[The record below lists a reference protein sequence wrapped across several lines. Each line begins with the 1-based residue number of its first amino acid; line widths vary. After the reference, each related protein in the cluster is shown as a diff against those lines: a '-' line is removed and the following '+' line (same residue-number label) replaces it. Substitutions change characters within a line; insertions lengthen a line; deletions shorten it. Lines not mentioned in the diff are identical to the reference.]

1 MVPEPTDSRSA
12 ILDAAERC
20 FADQGFPATTI
31 KRIAGAAGVNTA
43 LLYYYFRD
51 KQGLYHAVLDRA
63 FGGLVA
69 EGLRGLEGD
78 LDPAEAVRRFVH
90 AQSAFIQVHPA
101 LPRLLVR
108 ELVDHRA
115 AYATGGISHVAATLF
130 ARLCEVIRAGQAAG
144 MFRRDLDPRLAAIS
158 VVSQVAYWHIARPAV
173 GILLGFDAGGPPAE
187 VSEGFA
193 HHAADF
199 ALAALSSDRRS
210 SDRLPLRSE
219 VAR

>member
-1 MVPEPTDSRSA
+1 MPELPDSRAA
-12 ILDAAERC
+12 ILDAAEQC
-20 FADQGFPATTI
+20 FSELGFPATTI
-31 KRIAGAAGVNTA
+31 KQIAGTAGVNTA
-43 LLYYYFRD
+43 LLYYYFPD

-69 EGLRGLEGD
+69 EGLGGLDGG
-78 LDPAEAVRRFVH
+78 LDPAAAVRRFVLAQASFIH
-90 AQSAFIQVHPA
+90 AHPA

-115 AYATGGISHVAATLF
+115 AHATVGISHVAATLF
-130 ARLCEVIRAGQAAG
+130 ARLCEVIRAGQADG
-144 MFRRDLDPRLAAIS
+144 TFRRDLDPRLAAIS

-173 GILLGFDAGGPPAE
+173 GILLGFDAGGPSPE
-187 VSEGFA
+187 MTEQFSL
-193 HHAADF
+193 HAAEF

-210 SDRLPLRSE
+210 SDRPPLRSE

>member
-1 MVPEPTDSRSA
+1 MAEPTDSRAA

-43 LLYYYFRD
+43 LLYYYFSD
-51 KQGLYHAVLDRA
+51 KQGLYHSVLERA

-69 EGLRGLEGD
+69 EGLRGLEGG
-78 LDPAEAVRRFVH
+78 LDAPEAVRRFVR
-90 AQSAFIQVHPA
+90 AQASYMRAHPA

-115 AYATGGISHVAATLF
+115 AHATAGISHVAATLF
-130 ARLCEVIRAGQAAG
+130 ARLCEVIRVGQADG
-144 MFRRDLDPRLAAIS
+144 SFRRDLDPRLAAIS
-158 VVSQVAYWHIARPAV
+158 IVSQVAYWHIARPAV
-173 GILLGFDAGGPPAE
+173 GILLGFDAAGPAPE
-187 VSEGFA
+187 VSDQFA
-193 HHAADF
+193 QHAAAF

-210 SDRLPLRSE
+210 SDRPPLRSE

>member
-1 MVPEPTDSRSA
+1 MGEPSDSRSV

-31 KRIAGAAGVNTA
+31 KQIAGAAGVNTA
-43 LLYYYFRD
+43 LLYYYFSD

-69 EGLRGLEGD
+69 EGMRGLAGEPD
-78 LDPAEAVRRFVH
+78 AVDAVRRFVQ
-90 AQSAFIQVHPA
+90 AQSAYMRSRPA

-115 AYATGGISHVAATLF
+115 AHATVGISHVAATLF
-130 ARLCEVIRAGQAAG
+130 ARLCEVIRAGQAEG
-144 MFRRDLDPRLAAIS
+144 TFRRDLDPRLAAIS
-158 VVSQVAYWHIARPAV
+158 IVSQVAYWHIARPAI
-173 GILLGFDAGGPPAE
+173 GILLGFDASGPSPE
-187 VSEGFA
+187 VTDQFSR
-193 HHAADF
+193 HAAEF

-210 SDRLPLRSE
+210 SDRPPLRSE

>member
-1 MVPEPTDSRSA
+1 MAEPTDSRAA

-20 FADQGFPATTI
+20 FADQGFQATTI

-43 LLYYYFRD
+43 LLYYYFSD
-51 KQGLYHAVLDRA
+51 KQGLYHSVLERA

-69 EGLRGLEGD
+69 EGLRGLEGG
-78 LDPAEAVRRFVH
+78 LDAPEAVRRFVR
-90 AQSAFIQVHPA
+90 AQASYMRAHPA

-115 AYATGGISHVAATLF
+115 AHATAGISHVAATLF
-130 ARLCEVIRAGQAAG
+130 ARLCEVIRVGQADG
-144 MFRRDLDPRLAAIS
+144 TFRRDLDPRLAAIS
-158 VVSQVAYWHIARPAV
+158 IVSQVAYWHIARPAV
-173 GILLGFDAGGPPAE
+173 GILLGFDAAGPAPE
-187 VSEGFA
+187 VSDQFA
-193 HHAADF
+193 QHAAAF

-210 SDRLPLRSE
+210 SDRPPLRSE